1 MSEIIIWQ
9 GKSQKA
15 RLSRNFSFILK
26 FLELMKTDSWERS
39 QQANLYTGGKPKE
52 DIIFLLAWI
61 LLVLSS
67 IMSGLSSLVA
77 IKSCQWGI
85 KKQKLKKLSIEQSW
99 SRELVKKRWT
109 ILNNSQ
115 CLAKSEQKFALGL
128 AFLLN
133 CIKNTKPWMMRSLLS
148 IQTGAET
155 RKKIFHGRDG
165 ASNKVRFLFCIFWK
179 NAD

>member
-9 GKSQKA
+9 EKSQKA

-26 FLELMKTDSWERS
+26 FLELMKMASWERS

-67 IMSGLSSLVA
+67 IMSGLSSLVV

-115 CLAKSEQKFALGL
+115 CLAKSEQKLALGL

-133 CIKNTKPWMMRSLLS
+133 YIKNTKPWMMRSLLS
-148 IQTGAET
+148 IQTGAEI